1 MDKSLLNQEKSKNY
15 QSPILVMQ
23 RVFNT
28 AHPTNVKKL
37 IKEYYR
43 QYYAN
48 QPDSL
53 NDILKYPEKHELPN
67 LALEVGT

>member
-1 MDKSLLNQEKSKNY
+1 
-15 QSPILVMQ
+15 MQ
-23 RVFNT
+23 RAFNT

-53 NDILKYPEKHELPN
+53 NDILKCPEKHELPN